1 MCSRLHNE
9 AGKLKKF
16 ASNVESVRK
25 LRQERL
31 AADARALLAET
42 RAENLRLE
50 GEGLNSK
57 LQRAL
62 RRFALHDFFRIRVY
76 THVRAHTHSCIH
88 AETRARTHAY

>member
-1 MCSRLHNE
+1 MTRTREKNNVKQQKNKELFEDMRSRLHNE
-9 AGKLKKF
+9 AGKLKNF

-62 RRFALHDFFRIRVY
+62 RRFALHDFF
-76 THVRAHTHSCIH
+76 SD
-88 AETRARTHAY
+88 